1 MKELQIHG
9 KVLHDIFLMENCHL
23 GKQKNMHR
31 DAQGI
36 NSNTQMSKVL
46 ETIEKRH
53 VTIFISRCPATLSLV
68 VLLEQGFDLMCNS

>member
-1 MKELQIHG
+1 
-9 KVLHDIFLMENCHL
+9 
-23 GKQKNMHR
+23 MHR

-53 VTIFISRCPATLSLV
+53 VTIFISRCPATPNYFTLDWCSWTATDEYCYVTLLYSLV
-68 VLLEQGFDLMCNS
+68 